1 MLGQNVTRLEA
12 LLWSIALPGFGQLLN
27 KKHIKGILFIVLE
40 FLINMGANFNEGIR
54 LSFLGETRQSLE
66 VMNIQWLMFYPC
78 LYFFAIWDAFKEAE
92 NGASRFTFIP
102 FVSCAYFVTVGI
114 MYSSVTT
121 INGVFIGPIWLPMLS
136 VIPGLVV
143 GLIVKKLLEVY
154 IHKKK

>member
-66 VMNIQWLMFYPC
+66 VMNMQWLMFYPC
-78 LYFFAIWDAFKEAE
+78 LYFFIFL
-92 NGASRFTFIP
+92 
-102 FVSCAYFVTVGI
+102 YFCDLCIYHGI
-114 MYSSVTT
+114 
-121 INGVFIGPIWLPMLS
+121 
-136 VIPGLVV
+136 
-143 GLIVKKLLEVY
+143 LILDIITLISNIFE
-154 IHKKK
+154 